1 MTERIGRLFP
11 LGGPV
16 PPDLIIGRAGELD
29 ELERR
34 VREELHTILIGP
46 RRIGKT
52 TVCEAVCD
60 RARRSES
67 AVVTIEV
74 PERPDSR
81 ALLQLMIDRC
91 SRLSHE
97 ARGRRAARIAR
108 PLIEKLLADLGVPL
122 DLSVLA
128 SDAPLPTREVL
139 SLPVRLADAADRPVV
154 VFFDELQRVVDYADG
169 DELLIDIVDVFGS
182 SRGASVL
189 VDGSEERTLDAM
201 LGPPTHLAKL
211 CDRLQLDPRIPRDTW
226 REPLRDRFEQAG
238 QTIAPDALE
247 TLLDFADGRPYETMA
262 AARYTALSARK
273 LDADRIGDFEVQMGI
288 DEARRHVADDDA

>member
-1 MTERIGRLFP
+1 MPKKIGRLFP
-11 LGGPV
+11 VGGPV
-16 PPDLIIGRAGELD
+16 PPDLIIGRAGEVD

-34 VREELHTILIGP
+34 VREELHTILVGP

-60 RARRSES
+60 RARRSAA

-97 ARGRRAARIAR
+97 ARGRRAAQVAR

-122 DLSVLA
+122 DLSVLGSGA
-128 SDAPLPTREVL
+128 ALPTREVL
-139 SLPVRLADAADRPVV
+139 SLPVRLAGAADRSVL

-169 DELLIDIVDVFGS
+169 EQLLIDIVDVFS
-182 SRGASVL
+182 TSRGVSVL
-189 VDGSEERTLDAM
+189 VDGSQERTLDAM

-211 CDRLQLDPRIPRDTW
+211 CDRLQLDPQIPRETW
-226 REPLRDRFEQAG
+226 REPLRERFDQAG
-238 QTIAPDALE
+238 QTIQADALE
-247 TLLDFADGRPYETMA
+247 ALLEFGDGRPYETMA

-273 LDADRIGDFEVQMGI
+273 LGSDRIGDFEVQMGI
-288 DEARRHVADDDA
+288 DEARRHVADDDG

>member
-1 MTERIGRLFP
+1 MTEKIGRLFP
-11 LGGPV
+11 VGGPV
-16 PPDLIIGRAGELD
+16 PPDLIIGRVGDLD

-34 VREELHTILIGP
+34 VREELHTILVGP

-60 RARRSES
+60 RASHS
-67 AVVTIEV
+67 GTAVVTIEV

-97 ARGRRAARIAR
+97 ARGRRAVQIAR

-122 DLSVLA
+122 DLSVLS
-128 SDAPLPTREVL
+128 SDAVLPTREVL
-139 SLPVRLADAADRPVV
+139 ALPVRLAGAADRPVL

-169 DELLIDIVDVFGS
+169 EQLLIDIVDVFSS
-182 SRGASVL
+182 SRGVSVL

-211 CDRLQLDPRIPRDTW
+211 CDRLQLDPRMPRATW
-226 REPLRDRFEQAG
+226 REPLRDRFAQAG
-238 QTIAPDALE
+238 QAIQADALE
-247 TLLDFADGRPYETMA
+247 TLLDFGDGRPYETMA
-262 AARYTALSARK
+262 AARYTALSASK
-273 LDADRIGDFEVQMGI
+273 LTTDSIGAFEVQMGI
-288 DEARRHVADDDA
+288 DEARRHVTDDDA

>member
-1 MTERIGRLFP
+1 MAEKIGRLFP
-11 LGGPV
+11 VGGPV
-16 PPDLIIGRAGELD
+16 PPDLIIGRAGEVD

-34 VREELHTILIGP
+34 FCEELHTMLVGP

-60 RARRSES
+60 RARRADA

-81 ALLQLMIDRC
+81 ALLQLIIDRC

-97 ARGRRAARIAR
+97 ARGRRAAQVAR

-122 DLSVLA
+122 DLSALG
-128 SDAPLPTREVL
+128 SDAVLPTREVL
-139 SLPVRLADAADRPVV
+139 SLPVRLAGAADRSVL

-169 DELLIDIVDVFGS
+169 DQLLIDIVDVFSS
-182 SRGASVL
+182 SRGVSIL

-201 LGPPTHLAKL
+201 LGPPAHVAKL
-211 CDRLQLDPRIPRDTW
+211 CDRLQLDPQIPRGTW
-226 REPLRDRFEQAG
+226 REPLRERFEQAG
-238 QTIAPDALE
+238 RRIQADALE
-247 TLLDFADGRPYETMA
+247 TLLEFGDGRPYATMA

-273 LDADRIGDFEVQMGI
+273 LDSDRIGDFEVQMGI
-288 DEARRHVADDDA
+288 DEARRHVADDDV